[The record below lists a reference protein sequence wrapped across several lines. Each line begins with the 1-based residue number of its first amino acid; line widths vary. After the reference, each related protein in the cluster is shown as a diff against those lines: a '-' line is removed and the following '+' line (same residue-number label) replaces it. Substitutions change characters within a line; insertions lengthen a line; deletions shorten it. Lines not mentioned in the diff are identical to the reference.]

1 MRRDAELGTEVGLQ
15 KTSCG
20 LHSEIQPALN
30 TASLG
35 LFSPNHSFISSA
47 KEEYSRS
54 KFPAPKNESVCAPEQ
69 RVGRWLLGKRQGR
82 SRTVGAK
89 GSQEEAECKI
99 PRWGR
104 EGTVVRGRRERAL
117 WALAC

>member
-20 LHSEIQPALN
+20 LLSEIQPALN

-47 KEEYSRS
+47 KEEYSHS

-82 SRTVGAK
+82 SGLCFMEGQAWKRTVHVAK
-89 GSQEEAECKI
+89 PEQ
-99 PRWGR
+99 R
-104 EGTVVRGRRERAL
+104 
-117 WALAC
+117 